1 MNKRSAAESRQRILA
16 AALPVFTDRGY
27 KGASMRAIASG
38 AGISIGG
45 LYLYFENKE
54 TIYMTVLKEIFD
66 ELTTKVKEAVGQVD
80 DPVQALTSLIT
91 LRLAYAR
98 KHRELIILQ
107 SREQGFA
114 YALTLKRQFFRNQT
128 AIIENILSAGVTG
141 GVFAPCNVKEV
152 AKIIMGT
159 LRGFVLSL
167 VIDPASLFSAD
178 ECARF
183 LLRGLLGRNG

>member
-1 MNKRSAAESRQRILA
+1 
-16 AALPVFTDRGY
+16 
-27 KGASMRAIASG
+27 MRAIASG

-128 AIIENILSAGVTG
+128 AIIENILNLCFEQPRQLEGKRQGRIIFACLDGVHRLPRNIEP
-141 GVFAPCNVKEV
+141 FAKLCLAPLALCAQHSQPVLHVSSYCPCV
-152 AKIIMGT
+152 
-159 LRGFVLSL
+159 SL
-167 VIDPASLFSAD
+167 P
-178 ECARF
+178 
-183 LLRGLLGRNG
+183 